1 LKNKTPNPSVPAW
14 VQQGCSARNLILG
27 AAMFIVPTTRDARH
41 FSRLFDD
48 TLERYFA
55 PASAATAETPTARN
69 PALDVA
75 ESDRAYTVK
84 LDMPGVAKEDVKV
97 SIEGRQVNVQ
107 AQSEKADERREG
119 ERVVYRERSATAYV
133 RSFTLAAEVDQTE
146 AQAKLENGVLTLTL
160 PKRGARSAAQLTVN

>member
-1 LKNKTPNPSVPAW
+1 
-14 VQQGCSARNLILG
+14 
-27 AAMFIVPTTRDARH
+27 MFIVPTTHDARP

-55 PASAATAETPTARN
+55 PAVAALADTQTARN

-119 ERVVYRERSATAYV
+119 ERVVYRERSITAYA

-146 AQAKLENGVLTLTL
+146 AQARLENGVLTLTL
-160 PKRGARSAAQLTVN
+160 PKRSARSAAQLTVN

>member
-1 LKNKTPNPSVPAW
+1 
-14 VQQGCSARNLILG
+14 
-27 AAMFIVPTTRDARH
+27 MFIVPTTRDARQ

-48 TLERYFA
+48 TLERFFA
-55 PASAATAETPTARN
+55 PATSDTPPARN
-69 PALDVA
+69 PALDVS

-84 LDMPGVAKEDVKV
+84 LDMPGVTKEDVKV

-119 ERVVYRERSATAYV
+119 ERVVYRERSATAYA
-133 RSFTLAAEVDQTE
+133 RSFTLVAEVDQAE